1 MKRILAISLAALTL
15 VGALAGCQ
23 AETDQLTTISLN
35 EVTHS
40 VFYAPQYAAMEL
52 GLFEEAGFTVEL
64 TNGNGADNVMTAVLT
79 GQSDIGLA
87 GPESCIY
94 VTLEGADD
102 APKVFAQL
110 TSCDGSFLVSR
121 NHDSADDFQWSDLIG
136 STVIAGRPGG
146 IPEMTLEYAMTLN
159 GLDPSEDAYLDTAV
173 EFAMMAG
180 SFTGGYGDYVC
191 LFEPTAT
198 QVEME
203 GYGTIV
209 ASIGESA
216 GEVPYTAYFAAPSFM
231 EENPELVQAFAD
243 VITQALQWVN
253 ETDSAIVAET
263 IAPQFP
269 DTALD
274 VLTTVVERYKSIGAW
289 KDDAVL
295 TEEALTRLE
304 DIRYAAG
311 VLDERPLFDDVV
323 DNSYAQAAIG

>member
-1 MKRILAISLAALTL
+1 MKRILPLSLAALL
-15 VGALAGCQ
+15 LLGSLAGCEAQ
-23 AETDQLTTISLN
+23 PEELTTIDLN

-52 GLFEEAGFTVEL
+52 GLFEEAGLNVVL

-94 VTLEGADD
+94 VTLEGSKD

-110 TSCDGSFLVSR
+110 TSCDGSFLVAR
-121 NHDSADDFQWSDLIG
+121 SAESFEWSDLVG
-136 STVIAGRPGG
+136 SIIIAGRPGG

-159 GLDPSEDAYLDTAV
+159 GVTPDEDAYMDTAV

-180 SFTGGYGDYVC
+180 AFTGGYGDYVA

-216 GEVPYTAYFAAPSFM
+216 GEVPYTAYFASQSYL
-231 EENPELVQAFAD
+231 EENEEVVQTFTD
-243 VITQALQWVN
+243 VITQALQWVI
-253 ETDSAIVAET
+253 ETDNKTVAET

-269 DTALD
+269 DTDID

-289 KDDAVL
+289 SDSTAL
-295 TEEALTRLE
+295 TEADLTRLE
-304 DIRYAAG
+304 DIMTAAG
-311 VLDERPLFDDVV
+311 ELVERPLFSDVV
-323 DNSYAQAAIG
+323 DNRFAEAAVG